1 MSTTSP
7 AFLLGTGPDRLFAE
21 FASARLTVCCTADID
36 PRLPQPV
43 VVNFTHSIRALSGPK
58 MQALADAI
66 ERHQPQQLR
75 LQQLRVNMREFCSLV
90 VPRMVGVNELV
101 LYQCDRL
108 SAADLALLSAAL
120 TAAGVCLTTLECAV
134 QNAEGSGMSDAV
146 AALCSAHPS
155 IECLSLPGL
164 DDSDHHPDTRQRY
177 PLIAALVGSVEP
189 TRLRQIRL
197 PNTPPPVDFH
207 LLAIKAYE
215 HQDKVDTMFFTFEG
229 SPNSATLYAHAD
241 AYSKPRSGS
250 WFAYELFE

>member
-1 MSTTSP
+1 VPTQKKIVSRGGARKKTAQCDSTRKYFIS
-7 AFLLGTGPDRLFAE
+7 LLGLG
-21 FASARLTVCCTADID
+21 
-36 PRLPQPV
+36 
-43 VVNFTHSIRALSGPK
+43 
-58 MQALADAI
+58 
-66 ERHQPQQLR
+66 
-75 LQQLRVNMREFCSLV
+75 FCF
-90 VPRMVGVNELV
+90 VGLNLLGFCFRVNELV
-101 LYQCDRL
+101 LNRCDRL

-120 TAAGVCLTTLECAV
+120 TAAGVCLTKLECAV
-134 QNAEGSGMSDAV
+134 QNTEGSGMSDAV

-155 IECLSLPGL
+155 IECLSLAGL

-197 PNTPPPVDFH
+197 PNTPPPPVDFD

-250 WFAYELFE
+250 WFAYKLFD